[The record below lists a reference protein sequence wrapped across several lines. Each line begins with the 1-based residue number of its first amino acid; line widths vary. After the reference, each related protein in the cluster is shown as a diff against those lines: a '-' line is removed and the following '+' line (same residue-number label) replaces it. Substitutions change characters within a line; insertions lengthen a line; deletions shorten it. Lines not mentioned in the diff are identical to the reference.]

1 MQRKGPSLSSGLL
14 SLDAMEKIHQ
24 AKQKILDFRE
34 KIQGLSKP
42 QKLLIVILVLAVPA
56 GIAIATALLLL
67 WKGKKK

>member
-1 MQRKGPSLSSGLL
+1 
-14 SLDAMEKIHQ
+14 MEKIHQ
-24 AKQKILDFRE
+24 AKQKVLDFRE

-56 GIAIATALLLL
+56 GVAIATALLLL